1 MVFID
6 KDGKGLKDCEVFKV
20 GLEFFV
26 EVLNVVLQ
34 YRDGEVKEDGV
45 YDIWSPRW
53 SVRGGWYFS
62 QSTRW
67 RGWRRSRVEG

>member
-34 YRDGEVKEDGV
+34 YRDGEVEEDGV
-45 YDIWSPRW
+45 YDIWSPR
-53 SVRGGWYFS
+53 R
-62 QSTRW
+62 
-67 RGWRRSRVEG
+67 